1 MKNYWLDKGAVNCL
15 EEEIF
20 SLLQETPIIVHRLIN
35 YQLPE
40 TPPKIE
46 LVGVDAKGN
55 EVWRRVDE

>member
-1 MKNYWLDKGAVNCL
+1 
-15 EEEIF
+15 
-20 SLLQETPIIVHRLIN
+20 
-35 YQLPE
+35 LPE